1 MAKFYYLCKSCG
13 EDFDSSTAEVVCS
26 ECLSSNIV
34 GGETGEEEEDD
45 N

>member
-13 EDFDSSTAEVVCS
+13 EDFDSLSAEWICT
-26 ECLSSNIV
+26 ECLSDNIV
-34 GGETGEEEEDD
+34 GGEVEEEEDD